1 MSLTRTSFGMG
12 LREYARTPVL
22 LALLV
27 FLPAYI
33 ILFFTRV
40 MPDRTVPVDVPG
52 AGLVPVGLKPMV
64 AVLMTPMVAALIG
77 GVAGLFLMQS
87 ARDVDGRLV
96 VVGAAPR
103 TILLARLGLLGF
115 ATLLASAVAVAVMSF
130 TYVPDQLAP
139 FVAATV
145 VSGLTYGAVGA
156 LLGLVLNRLAGIYA
170 MMFGPFLDIFLAQSP
185 LSEGSPAVAPYL
197 PGHYT
202 VEMAFDAAF
211 TAGVDLAN
219 VAGELAY
226 LAVVAAVA
234 WVAFYRALRST

>member
-1 MSLTRTSFGMG
+1 MSQTRTTLEMG

-27 FLPAYI
+27 FLPAYV

-40 MPDRTVPVDVPG
+40 VPERTVPVDVPG
-52 AGLVPVGLKPMV
+52 AGMLAVGLKPTV
-64 AVLMTPMVAALIG
+64 AALMTPMVAALIG
-77 GVAGLFLMQS
+77 GIAGLFLMQS
-87 ARDVDGRLV
+87 ARDVDSRLV

-103 TILLARLGLLGF
+103 AILFARFGLLGF
-115 ATLLASAVAVAVMSF
+115 ATLLASAVAVAVMSL

-145 VSGLTYGAVGA
+145 VSGLTYGALGVLA
-156 LLGLVLNRLAGIYA
+156 GLVLNRLAGVYL

-185 LSEGSPAVAPYL
+185 LSEGAPAVAPYL
-197 PGHYT
+197 PGHDT

-211 TAGVDLAN
+211 TAGVDLAT
-219 VAGELAY
+219 VAGGLVY

-234 WVAFYRALRST
+234 WAAFSRTLRST